1 MGGHGPDTLVGSIGA
16 DRLYAGCSG
25 GCNQSGEGVDYLYG
39 NDGNDVLG
47 AENGKTDVLDGGAGT
62 DICYMD
68 NQDTVRNCEEVHQGR
83 THIAG

>member
-1 MGGHGPDTLVGSIGA
+1 
-16 DRLYAGCSG
+16 
-25 GCNQSGEGVDYLYG
+25 
-39 NDGNDVLG
+39 
-47 AENGKTDVLDGGAGT
+47 VLDGGAGT